1 MNQKRQDFFR
11 YQREQQEDKSVIR
24 AIDSSQDSADDEKL
38 LINISTI
45 AHIVKHI
52 WPQCL
57 NILLIFIVSLSLF
70 PAVMANVLPTGNLL
84 SDVYFSKV
92 ACFLFFNLF
101 SMIGNYAS
109 DRLPKVPPRLLWIP
123 VVARFAFIPAVL
135 FCNYQPGLAGER
147 SLPVLF
153 HSDLLFMLL
162 VALFGF
168 TNGHLTSLAMMYAP
182 KSIELKYQPTAGMI
196 ASFCLMLGI
205 LLGGNLAILFPIIVN
220 RL

>member
-1 MNQKRQDFFR
+1 MAKESEQNNQV
-11 YQREQQEDKSVIR
+11 E
-24 AIDSSQDSADDEKL
+24 
-38 LINISTI
+38 INYETI
-45 AHIVKHI
+45 KHILHFI

-57 NILLIFIVSLSLF
+57 NILLIFVVSLSLF

-84 SDVYFSKV
+84 SELYFSKV

-109 DRLPKVPPRLLWIP
+109 DLLPKIPAKYLWLP
-123 VVARFAFIPAVL
+123 VVARFVFIPIVL
-135 FCNYQPGLAGER
+135 FSNYQPGLPSER
-147 SLPVLF
+147 LLPVLF
-153 HSDLLFMLL
+153 PNDACFMVV

-182 KSIELKYQPTAGMI
+182 KTVELKYQPTAGMI

-205 LLGGNLAILFPIIVN
+205 LMGGNLSILFPLMVKHF
-220 RL
+220 